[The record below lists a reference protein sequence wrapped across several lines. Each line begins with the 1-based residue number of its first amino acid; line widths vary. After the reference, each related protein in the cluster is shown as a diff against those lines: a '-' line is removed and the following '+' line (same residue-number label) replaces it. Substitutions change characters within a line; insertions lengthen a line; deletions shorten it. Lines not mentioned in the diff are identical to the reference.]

1 MAEHHRNGVGMQAVI
16 SWLNGWAETLRI
28 MIFDRETYRFLRDYQ
43 MEPGDFV
50 EAPRPENGPS

>member
-1 MAEHHRNGVGMQAVI
+1 MQAVI